1 MQNMGKRFEQNW
13 RQSLPNIDNLYYYRI
28 KDSAS
33 SYYGGNEGLR
43 FSQSNIADAFML
55 HTTDIP
61 TYNQQITNLLILEFK
76 HHKGK
81 SLPLN
86 CIRENQ
92 LKEMTEAGNKSHV
105 IPLIIAF
112 FSDVCRCFALR
123 IDLVNK
129 FISENERKSIPIDYF
144 EEHGTEIDVKPLKTN
159 YRFDIGK
166 FLEEY

>member
-61 TYNQQITNLLILEFK
+61 T
-76 HHKGK
+76 GM
-81 SLPLN
+81 
-86 CIRENQ
+86 RRR
-92 LKEMTEAGNKSHV
+92 G
-105 IPLIIAF
+105 
-112 FSDVCRCFALR
+112 
-123 IDLVNK
+123 
-129 FISENERKSIPIDYF
+129 
-144 EEHGTEIDVKPLKTN
+144 
-159 YRFDIGK
+159 
-166 FLEEY
+166 